1 MTLLLKIL
9 PSKLILRLLFRY
21 IFLHTKIHQSFQRQT
36 IMISTLKPLFQR
48 RDAPLFLILP
58 KPIKKISSNILLRN
72 CLWHSMMP
80 LNTLLSMKMWWYQS
94 PLLPLLQ
101 TKTIFIILCIFLQ
114 ILSLLLLWIQYYP
127 VCPLFH
133 TFTPLSL
140 DSSKQKSI
148 LSQEKTTTAHQ
159 STSLHN
165 PPSSQ
170 THTQSID
177 SKVNNIV
184 ILPTETSS
192 TIDIGKFSPIRPKSN
207 MIDLNTNTKLRI
219 MDFDQHYL
227 PSIQTPDSSALDQS
241 SQQGEQPIE
250 TACLPQDTAQQCPS
264 IETTVSVKDET
275 TFQSSFISNTND
287 LSQLYSWGSINVNNM
302 NTTHDNEIVF
312 FVYFLEF
319 VDWCFIIYFYSI
331 HSIHIL
337 KQRSSPD
344 THRYWLCL

>member
-1 MTLLLKIL
+1 M
-9 PSKLILRLLFRY
+9 
-21 IFLHTKIHQSFQRQT
+21 
-36 IMISTLKPLFQR
+36 
-48 RDAPLFLILP
+48 
-58 KPIKKISSNILLRN
+58 
-72 CLWHSMMP
+72 
-80 LNTLLSMKMWWYQS
+80 
-94 PLLPLLQ
+94 
-101 TKTIFIILCIFLQ
+101 
-114 ILSLLLLWIQYYP
+114 
-127 VCPLFH
+127 
-133 TFTPLSL
+133 
-140 DSSKQKSI
+140 
-148 LSQEKTTTAHQ
+148 
-159 STSLHN
+159 
-165 PPSSQ
+165 
-170 THTQSID
+170 
-177 SKVNNIV
+177 

-250 TACLPQDTAQQCPS
+250 TVCLPQDTAQQCPS

-319 VDWCFIIYFYSI
+319 VD
-331 HSIHIL
+331 
-337 KQRSSPD
+337 
-344 THRYWLCL
+344 